1 MPSSH
6 RHPAPSRSRTY
17 ETSDSSDDKYTD
29 SDHLRPY
36 RTPQNR
42 SITRARPSRYESHKK
57 RYNVAKAD
65 GYATYDYSDG
75 RYDGNYEDRPRPN
88 LHQVHAKYLI
98 VFPVGIN
105 IVGARDKKL
114 IGEEVDDRRQ
124 HQREDRDQHDK
135 YGREDDRR
143 SIPTRM
149 LEHNSSSCQNSPDRH
164 KKKQRPNPDFYDCPI
179 SGCDYVDEY
188 DIAAKLQRRLSK
200 VHG

>member
-36 RTPQNR
+36 RTPQDR
-42 SITRARPSRYESHKK
+42 SITRARPSRYESHEK
-57 RYNVAKAD
+57 RYDVAKAD

-75 RYDGNYEDRPRPN
+75 RYDGNYEDRPRPI

-105 IVGARDKKL
+105 IVGAETK
-114 IGEEVDDRRQ
+114 
-124 HQREDRDQHDK
+124 
-135 YGREDDRR
+135 
-143 SIPTRM
+143 S
-149 LEHNSSSCQNSPDRH
+149 
-164 KKKQRPNPDFYDCPI
+164 
-179 SGCDYVDEY
+179 
-188 DIAAKLQRRLSK
+188 
-200 VHG
+200 